1 MADSMQQVVR
11 VYLEDAIMCE
21 RPPRWAKHAV
31 DFFYVAPASN
41 FLSTNPLR
49 TGLADATAN
58 ELRASVLDAAL
69 QLGLM
74 RDDRF
79 AEWIFDDRVVTPN
92 PGAGEVDKRRG
103 EEIPQESSVLPGGD
117 GMAGDMSSANSSST
131 SLNLQVKQLEEAYT
145 ALASTRLT
153 RAATRKGGRTGPSH
167 QASQSEVLSFSR
179 QDAVAGSSST
189 LARSA
194 TFSSRSPTTLQIDP
208 AKSNAPFITVTH
220 DDEHDDDD
228 REVSYVSTIWGKEL
242 LQSYDIE
249 LTSAPPTPVSNSPL
263 SRGPPL
269 PSASSSQSSLHN
281 PARMPPLLSASPT
294 NASFTSSDNSLLHTP
309 AEVSI
314 PPARRVP
321 PPAINI
327 PSEDTTPRL
336 PPTPPLV
343 VKKHHPTSPGSGHFV
358 PITPSSSISQLS
370 SPPPTPYSAASPDS
384 PTLPWTKDQLG
395 DRSSARNKLS
405 PSKPLPTPNS
415 TPSSPS
421 QSPYTS
427 LFSRLSFRRKSKN
440 SVASAGSGKDLPPI
454 PPSSHPSPLYP
465 PPSPYASRTVNA
477 KALSSPPPKTT
488 TRVPITISHV
498 SMDALK
504 SSTLSPS
511 PITPSPKQQIRGR
524 ISPFPVRPIRK
535 QPLSPSS
542 STLPSPAS
550 PVPPS

>member
-1 MADSMQQVVR
+1 M
-11 VYLEDAIMCE
+11 
-21 RPPRWAKHAV
+21 P
-31 DFFYVAPASN
+31 PAS
-41 FLSTNPLR
+41 
-49 TGLADATAN
+49 N

-79 AEWIFDDRVVTPN
+79 AEWIFDDRIVTPD
-92 PGAGEVDKRRG
+92 PGSGEVDKRRG
-103 EEIPQESSVLPGGD
+103 EEGLQEDSILGGGD
-117 GMAGDMSSANSSST
+117 RMAGDMSSANSSSA
-131 SLNLQVKQLEEAYT
+131 SLDLQVKQLEEAYT

-194 TFSSRSPTTLQIDP
+194 TFSSRSPTTLQIDA

-220 DDEHDDDD
+220 DDEDD

-294 NASFTSSDNSLLHTP
+294 NVSFTSSDNSLLHTP
-309 AEVSI
+309 AEVPI

-327 PSEDTTPRL
+327 PSEDTTPKL

-343 VKKHHPTSPGSGHFV
+343 VKKHHPISPGSGHFV

-384 PTLPWTKDQLG
+384 PTLPWTKDRTPDQLG
-395 DRSSARNKLS
+395 DRSSSRNKPF

-415 TPSSPS
+415 TPPSPS

-440 SVASAGSGKDLPPI
+440 SVASSGSGKDLPPI
-454 PPSSHPSPLYP
+454 PPSSQPSPSYP

-550 PVPPS
+550 PAPPS

>member
-1 MADSMQQVVR
+1 M
-11 VYLEDAIMCE
+11 
-21 RPPRWAKHAV
+21 P
-31 DFFYVAPASN
+31 PAS
-41 FLSTNPLR
+41 
-49 TGLADATAN
+49 N

-79 AEWIFDDRVVTPN
+79 AEWIFDDRVVAPDTHL
-92 PGAGEVDKRRG
+92 GVGGVQKRRG
-103 EEIPQESSVLPGGD
+103 EQEDSEMTAGG
-117 GMAGDMSSANSSST
+117 GTPGDMSPTNSSSA
-131 SLNLQVKQLEEAYT
+131 SLNLQVQQLEEAYS

-194 TFSSRSPTTLQIDP
+194 TFSSRSPATLHID
-208 AKSNAPFITVTH
+208 AVKSNAPFITVTRE
-220 DDEHDDDD
+220 DDEEP
-228 REVSYVSTIWGKEL
+228 EVSYVSTIWGKEL

-249 LTSAPPTPVSNSPL
+249 LTSAPPTPVSNSPM
-263 SRGPPL
+263 SKGPPL

-281 PARMPPLLSASPT
+281 PVQMPPHLSASP
-294 NASFTSSDNSLLHTP
+294 ASSDSSSLHTP
-309 AEVSI
+309 AQVPI
-314 PPARRVP
+314 PPTRRVL

-327 PSEDTTPRL
+327 PSEQTTPKL

-343 VKKHHPTSPGSGHFV
+343 VKKHNQPFV
-358 PITPSSSISQLS
+358 PTTPSSSMSQLS

-384 PTLPWTKDQLG
+384 PTLPWTKSRTPIASASVDQLG
-395 DRSSARNKLS
+395 DKTTPRN
-405 PSKPLPTPNS
+405 KPLPSPNS
-415 TPSSPS
+415 TPTT
-421 QSPYTS
+421 PYTS

-440 SVASAGSGKDLPPI
+440 SVASSPSSPGSGKDLPPI
-454 PPSSHPSPLYP
+454 PPPSYP
-465 PPSPYASRTVNA
+465 PSSSRTVNA
-477 KALSSPPPKTT
+477 KALSSPPPKTIA
-488 TRVPITISHV
+488 RVPVTISHV

-504 SSTLSPS
+504 SPT
-511 PITPSPKQQIRGR
+511 PKQQIRGR

-535 QPLSPSS
+535 QPTSPPS

-550 PVPPS
+550 PAPPS